1 MIVFAIV
8 KEPYGWAVRRDDC
21 MMMPAACRD
30 AAISAAERMVRALS
44 NQGERAVLHFEGAG
58 AHAAKADHSPGRTL
72 DCTVDSGG
80 MSTRLTG

>member
-21 MMMPAACRD
+21 MMMPAACRG

-44 NQGERAVLHFEGAG
+44 NQGERAVLQFESAEG
-58 AHAAKADHSPGRTL
+58 HAALAGNN
-72 DCTVDSGG
+72 VG
-80 MSTRLTG
+80 

>member
-21 MMMPAACRD
+21 MMMPATCRA

-44 NQGERAVLHFEGAG
+44 NQGERAVLQFENAE
-58 AHAAKADHSPGRTL
+58 GRAPVP
-72 DCTVDSGG
+72 VDGG
-80 MSTRLTG
+80 Q

>member
-44 NQGERAVLHFEGAG
+44 NQGERAVLQFESAEGHGAVAG
-58 AHAAKADHSPGRTL
+58 NNAG
-72 DCTVDSGG
+72 
-80 MSTRLTG
+80 